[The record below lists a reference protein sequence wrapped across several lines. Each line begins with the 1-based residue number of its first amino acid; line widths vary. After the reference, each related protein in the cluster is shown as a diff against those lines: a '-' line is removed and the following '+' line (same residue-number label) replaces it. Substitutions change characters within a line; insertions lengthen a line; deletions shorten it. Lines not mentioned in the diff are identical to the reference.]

1 MICKGDAWMVLVST
15 CYESLVSKG
24 EINSDPA
31 QLALIKY
38 FDCLL
43 QEISAQNT
51 FQSWAFWRRFKR
63 KKQPC
68 LRVFKQNDNH
78 GRIQGL
84 YIYGEVGR
92 GKTMLMD
99 LFFSCL
105 PQGSKKR
112 AHFNDFM
119 ADVHERIKIH
129 RQMLKDTKAK
139 QDDPILAVAKD
150 LAQEARV
157 LCFDEFS
164 VTDIADAMVLYRLIT
179 ALFDH
184 GVIFVA
190 TSNVAPDDLYRNGL
204 NRELFLPF
212 IQILKT
218 HVNVVNLDAK
228 TDYRLEKSD
237 LHHVYVTPLGPA
249 ADASMNQAWEF
260 VLQGQK
266 EVSDTLS
273 VRGRFV
279 HIARSGAGCVR
290 FDYQDLCAKP
300 LAVAEYLA
308 LGERYHTIFIDNVPV
323 MDDTHRNET
332 KRFILLIDTLY
343 ERHIRL
349 FMSMAAG
356 LEDLYQGYWQTT
368 ETFEFQRIQSRLF
381 EMQSQ
386 DYLDIWKKQFLDKI
400 K

>member
-1 MICKGDAWMVLVST
+1 MVLVST
-15 CYESLVSKG
+15 RYESLVSKE

-43 QEISAQNT
+43 QEISTQNS

-68 LRVFKQNDNH
+68 LHVSKQGGNY
-78 GRIQGL
+78 GGIQGL

-119 ADVHERIKIH
+119 TDVHERIKIH
-129 RQMLKDTKAK
+129 HQMLKCTKTK
-139 QDDPILAVAKD
+139 QDDPILAVAKG
-150 LAQEARV
+150 LAQEARI
-157 LCFDEFS
+157 LCFDEFG

-179 ALFDH
+179 ALFDY

-190 TSNVAPDDLYRNGL
+190 TSNVAPDDLYCNGL

-212 IQILKT
+212 IQVLKT
-218 HVNVVNLDAK
+218 HVNVVNLDAR
-228 TDYRLEKSD
+228 TDYRLEKSN

-249 ADASMNQAWEF
+249 ADASMDQAWAL

-266 EVSDTLS
+266 EVPDTLS
-273 VRGRFV
+273 VRGRFI

-300 LAVAEYLA
+300 LAAAEYLA
-308 LGERYHTIFIDNVPV
+308 LGERYHTVFIDNVPV

-343 ERHIRL
+343 ERHMRL
-349 FMSMAAG
+349 FMSMAAE

-386 DYLDIWKKQFLDKI
+386 DYLDIWKKQFLDK
-400 K
+400 KE